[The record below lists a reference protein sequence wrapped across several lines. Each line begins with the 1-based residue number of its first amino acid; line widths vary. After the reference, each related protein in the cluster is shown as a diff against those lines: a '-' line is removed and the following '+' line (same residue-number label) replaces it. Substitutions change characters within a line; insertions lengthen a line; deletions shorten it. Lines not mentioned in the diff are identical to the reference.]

1 MAMDC
6 WFCSPLLLFVC
17 LFFFLVYL
25 LFFFRSDL
33 FVYFFCLGGGG
44 GQLSYWYTGTLAS
57 LLVAQ
62 DLPVRS
68 LESKEKSVNYVF
80 IDYLLFYGPLQRKL
94 IQLVM

>member
-1 MAMDC
+1 MFIFSV
-6 WFCSPLLLFVC
+6 WE
-17 LFFFLVYL
+17 
-25 LFFFRSDL
+25 
-33 FVYFFCLGGGG
+33 GGR

-57 LLVAQ
+57 MQVKVPGRELLLIFLFYFVMVIFSVAR